1 MGHQTRGVKPEK
13 NGSWTVDKRYAGE
26 RIYRRGFES
35 AADAQAWLIARLG
48 ELRHE
53 RVHGVRRSR
62 CFGDASAHYV
72 EDQKDKASIETEIS
86 LLKGV
91 MPFLEHLPLEAVH
104 DAALAPYVA
113 ARLKAG
119 RSHKTVNLALGV
131 VRRILNLAARSWR
144 DESGRTWLASAPAI
158 TMLPLVGH
166 QREPH
171 PISWAE
177 QRRLLPALPDHLA
190 RMALFVLNTGVRDN
204 VACSLRWDWEI
215 PVPELGCSVFEV
227 PARHVKGRKRA
238 RVVVCNA
245 VAQSVIEAMRGRHS
259 EFVFVYRRERM
270 KNLNQAPVMPYKPI
284 ARMNNT
290 AWQRARTEVGL
301 PDLHVHDLRHTSG
314 MRLREAG
321 VAESTIADLLWH
333 SGGSI
338 TAHYSMA
345 QLAELHRAVKMIESE
360 VHGWNKSLAT
370 LRREA
375 LEARLARET
384 HAKVTQQ
391 LVA

>member
-13 NGSWTVDKRYAGE
+13 NGSWTVDKHYAGQ
-26 RIYRRGFES
+26 RLYRRGFES
-35 AADAQAWLIARLG
+35 HADAQAWLIARLG

-62 CFGDASAHYV
+62 TFDEAMGRYV
-72 EDQKDKASIETEIS
+72 TDHQGKVSIKTEIH
-86 LLKGV
+86 LLKAAH
-91 MPFLEHLPLEAVH
+91 PYLAHLPLEAVH
-104 DAALAPYVA
+104 DAALAPFVA

-144 DESGRTWLASAPAI
+144 DDEGRTWLAAAPAI

-166 QREPH
+166 QREPR

-177 QRRLLPALPDHLA
+177 QRKLLPALPDHLA
-190 RMALFVLNTGVRDN
+190 RMALFVLHTGVRDD
-204 VACSLRWDWEI
+204 VVCSLRWDWEI

-227 PARHVKGRKRA
+227 PARHVKGRRRA
-238 RVVVCNA
+238 RVVVCNT
-245 VAQSVIEAMRGRHS
+245 VAQSVIEEVRGQHP
-259 EFVFVYRRERM
+259 EFVFVYRRERV
-270 KNLNQAPVMPYKPI
+270 KHLDQAPAMPYRPI
-284 ARMNNT
+284 ASMNNT
-290 AWQRARTEVGL
+290 AWQRARAAVGL
-301 PDLHVHDLRHTSG
+301 PGLHVHDLRHTVG

-321 VAESTIADLLWH
+321 AAEATVADLLWH

-345 QLAELHRAVKMIESE
+345 QLAELHRAVNLLTSE
-360 VHGWNKSLAT
+360 ASGWNKSLAT

-375 LEARLARET
+375 QQARLARES
-384 HAKVTQQ
+384 HAKVTQRRI
-391 LVA
+391 A